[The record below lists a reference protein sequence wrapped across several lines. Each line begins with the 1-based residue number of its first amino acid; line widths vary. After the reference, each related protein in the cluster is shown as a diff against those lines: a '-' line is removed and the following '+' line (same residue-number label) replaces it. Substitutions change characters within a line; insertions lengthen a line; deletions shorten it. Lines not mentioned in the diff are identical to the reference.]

1 MAKANEN
8 HISALASPCNSGL
21 GSEDVVVLDHVVEVV
36 ACQLT
41 QKRAVAGST
50 MRPSAGNE
58 ADGAMYALP
67 RRACIGRIVVT
78 PCSAL
83 RVCATGSALALTFF
97 GHDAI
102 ALIRVVDPSKNLHEP
117 AAPAMSEKLGRFGLR
132 HDDFSVFRDSRAAK
146 GVPSIPAQLQANSP
160 PRHSRERITALTCTV
175 NVLSAWSTLLR
186 ARTPHLLFRRVAPLS
201 PAGQRSN
208 PD

>member
-1 MAKANEN
+1 MRTTSARSRPHAIADSAPRTSSFSITSSRSSSCQTHPKARRCRVD
-8 HISALASPCNSGL
+8 HAAVGWKRGGRS
-21 GSEDVVVLDHVVEVV
+21 DVH
-36 ACQLT
+36 
-41 QKRAVAGST
+41 
-50 MRPSAGNE
+50 PSAPRMHR
-58 ADGAMYALP
+58 ADRSDSLFCPTGLCY
-67 RRACIGRIVVT
+67 
-78 PCSAL
+78 
-83 RVCATGSALALTFF
+83 GSALALTFF

-102 ALIRVVDPSKNLHEP
+102 VLIGVVDPSKNLHVP